1 MPADQGMVICEPI
14 RRKAM
19 AEELLPMTLIAGQ
32 KTVIYSNDVDVLTP
46 RVAIAARDYELDQVI
61 VVEMGTTE
69 VARHR
74 YREGDDFTVHVILDK
89 SKLHNVVGTVDFGY
103 KIVVIDDDQK
113 ERVVATS
120 KTIRAEV
127 HSFNSSTSSSF
138 SNVLE

>member
-14 RRKAM
+14 RRTAM
-19 AEELLPMTLIAGQ
+19 AEELLQMSLVAGQ
-32 KTVIYSNDVDVLTP
+32 KTVIYSNEVDVLTP
-46 RVAIAARDYELDQVI
+46 RVAIPARDFVLGEVI
-61 VVEMGTTE
+61 VVTMGETE
-69 VARHR
+69 VARHV
-74 YREGDDFTVHVILDK
+74 YREGDHFVVHVILDK
-89 SKLHNVVGTVDFGY
+89 SKLHQVVGTVDFGY